1 MDAFLAMFLALLKYN
16 LTLTLG
22 AIAIALPVSCFCAV
36 ARLSSIK
43 LISYPMRVY
52 VNVLR
57 SLPLVLVMFW
67 IYMVLPIV
75 GGMSVSAFWA
85 ALVALALF
93 EIAYFTEI
101 VRAGIQ
107 SVSINQWSA
116 GLASGLSRYQGLRHI
131 IIPQA
136 LRRMTPALLM
146 QSLIAFQDSTI
157 SSIIGVPEI
166 LQVTTIINAREQDP
180 VTLYILLAVTFF
192 VLCFLASTLVNR
204 LEIHYRTRLGY

>member
-1 MDAFLAMFLALLKYN
+1 MDAFFAMFLALLKYN

-36 ARLSSIK
+36 ARLSSIR

-101 VRAGIQ
+101 VRSGIV
-107 SVSINQWSA
+107 SVSVNQWAA
-116 GLASGLSRYQGLRHI
+116 GVASGLSRYQALRHI

-192 VLCFLASTLVNR
+192 TLCYIASISVNH
-204 LEIHYRTRLGY
+204 LERRYQRGLGY

>member
-1 MDAFLAMFLALLKYN
+1 MDAFFAMFLALMQYN

-43 LISYPMRVY
+43 VIAYPMRVY

-67 IYMVLPIV
+67 IYMVLPIIN
-75 GGMSVSAFWA
+75 GMSVSAFWA

-101 VRAGIQ
+101 VRSGIQ
-107 SVSINQWSA
+107 SVSVNQWSA
-116 GLASGLSRYQGLRHI
+116 GVASGLSRYQALRHI

-166 LQVTTIINAREQDP
+166 LQVTTITNAREQDP
-180 VTLYILLAVTFF
+180 VTLYILLAVIFF
-192 VLCFLASTLVNR
+192 TLCYVASQSVNS
-204 LEIHYRTRLGY
+204 LERRYRQRLGY